1 MARSTSEEEIRL
13 RKRARRR
20 LIGAIALTTLVVVT
34 LPMVLDS
41 EPRPIGEDIAVQIP
55 SPNSGP
61 YAPKGQADAP
71 RAAVTA
77 TASGTVGSP
86 PAPVPADMPPAAA
99 AAAVA
104 AAPAAPAPV
113 RPVAPASATPA
124 DQKIEVAG
132 ALRSPSDAGAAAAA
146 AAADARTAAE
156 AAAAARASAA
166 RVAESKAAEA
176 IAAES
181 KAAESKTAP
190 AARAPAEVKP
200 VPAKAAEAKAGDTK
214 AAAGDADAKS
224 FVIQLGAFSE
234 VNRAK
239 DRHAQMVNAGVK
251 GYTEVVKTPTGDKTR
266 VRAGPFPSR
275 DAAEKANERLKA
287 LGMTDGIVVPR
298 RY

>member
-41 EPRPIGEDIAVQIP
+41 EPRPIGDDIAVQIP

-61 YAPKGQADAP
+61 YAPKGQVDAP
-71 RAAVTA
+71 RAVVPA

-86 PAPVPADMPPAAA
+86 SAPAPAPAPADMPPA
-99 AAAVA
+99 
-104 AAPAAPAPV
+104 AAPAPV

-132 ALRSPSDAGAAAAA
+132 ALRPPSDASAAA
-146 AAADARTAAE
+146 AAADARNAAE
-156 AAAAARASAA
+156 VAAAARASAA
-166 RVAESKAAEA
+166 RVAEAKAAEA
-176 IAAES
+176 KAAEANAAES
-181 KAAESKTAP
+181 KAAG
-190 AARAPAEVKP
+190 AARAPAEAKP
-200 VPAKAAEAKAGDTK
+200 APAKAAEAKAGDTK
-214 AAAGDADAKS
+214 AATGDADAKS

-251 GYTEVVKTPTGDKTR
+251 GYTEVIKTPTGEKTR
-266 VRAGPFPSR
+266 VRAGPFPNR
-275 DAAEKANERLKA
+275 DAAEKANERLKT

>member
-41 EPRPIGEDIAVQIP
+41 EPRPIGDDIAVQIP

-61 YAPKGQADAP
+61 YAPKGQVDAP
-71 RAAVTA
+71 RAVVPA
-77 TASGTVGSP
+77 TASGTVSSP
-86 PAPVPADMPPAAA
+86 SAPAPAPADMPPAAA
-99 AAAVA
+99 PA
-104 AAPAAPAPV
+104 AAPAPV

-132 ALRSPSDAGAAAAA
+132 ALRPPSDASAAA
-146 AAADARTAAE
+146 AAADARNAAE
-156 AAAAARASAA
+156 VAAAARASAA
-166 RVAESKAAEA
+166 RVAEAKAAEA
-176 IAAES
+176 KAAEANAAES
-181 KAAESKTAP
+181 KAAG
-190 AARAPAEVKP
+190 AARAPSEAKP
-200 VPAKAAEAKAGDTK
+200 APAKAAEAKAGDTK
-214 AAAGDADAKS
+214 AATGDADAKS

-251 GYTEVVKTPTGDKTR
+251 GYTEVIKTPTGDKTR
-266 VRAGPFPSR
+266 VRAGPFPNR
-275 DAAEKANERLKA
+275 DAAEKANERLKT